1 MRELQSRGLVVRRP
15 GIGTRV
21 VSKQTR
27 RAFAHSLSSIE
38 DVHQFATRTRLIDVS
53 VEDVVADGPLAG
65 RGDFRHGQKLLRA
78 EALRVPVDKP
88 ESPPLSWTEIFVI
101 DAYSGIRD
109 RIGHLDGS
117 VGRLIESIYGEVTT
131 EIRQDIAASS
141 APPHMRSEERRVG
154 KESVCQWRSQ
164 WSP

>member
-1 MRELQSRGLVVRRP
+1 MCRVRKGVDSGGYPLVSRLATESERMELCDVSRHTAREAMRELQSRGLVVRRP

-27 RAFAHSLSSIE
+27 RAFAHALSSIE

-78 EALRVPVDKP
+78 EALRVPVDNP
-88 ESPPLSWTEIFVI
+88 ESPPL
-101 DAYSGIRD
+101 
-109 RIGHLDGS
+109 
-117 VGRLIESIYGEVTT
+117 
-131 EIRQDIAASS
+131 
-141 APPHMRSEERRVG
+141 
-154 KESVCQWRSQ
+154 
-164 WSP
+164 